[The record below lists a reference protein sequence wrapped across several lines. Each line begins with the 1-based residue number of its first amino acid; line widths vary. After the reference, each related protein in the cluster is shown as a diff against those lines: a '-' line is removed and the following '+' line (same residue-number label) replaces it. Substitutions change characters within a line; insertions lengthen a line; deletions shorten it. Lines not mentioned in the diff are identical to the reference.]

1 MPRPE
6 IRSAPSAKKS
16 VIRGAPLLSEGVEER
31 AQGGLVPAHGC
42 PYQPARD
49 MVHHDDQ
56 ILVAALV
63 GDLVN
68 ADPAQVGEEV
78 VTGRRVVLD
87 PGDNRPHGPPRD
99 QH

>member
-1 MPRPE
+1 
-6 IRSAPSAKKS
+6 
-16 VIRGAPLLSEGVEER
+16 
-31 AQGGLVPAHGC
+31 
-42 PYQPARD
+42 
-49 MVHHDDQ
+49 
-56 ILVAALV
+56 VAALV

-99 QH
+99 PHELGDRGMEVCVVSRATWASK